1 MIYLFHGKNT
11 YLISQKVNYW
21 KKKFTEKHGDMN
33 ISTINGNA
41 GTNAYDIITECD
53 TAPFLSEKRLII
65 VKNFFQSAK
74 PEQQKIL
81 AEKIAKGISDSTIL
95 VLFEDQLLDKRTS
108 VYKKLVKT
116 CTLEEFNTLE
126 NYDLIEWIMTKAKEK
141 GHILNHDLARYLA
154 EIAGDNLWYLENEIV
169 KLALYR
175 QKGNITKQDID
186 LLTAPASHDII
197 FKLTDLI
204 GQKRAG
210 EAIDML
216 EKMTK
221 KGEDIKFIYHMI
233 VRQFRIIIQIAN
245 LFEKNKPLPEI
256 IKLLKLH
263 PFVVSNTA
271 KQAKNF
277 QMSGLKKIYQRLLD
291 IDIADKTGKIKTTTS
306 NTKEFL
312 LEVEKFIV
320 ESSN

>member
-1 MIYLFHGKNT
+1 
-11 YLISQKVNYW
+11 
-21 KKKFTEKHGDMN
+21 MN
-33 ISTINGNA
+33 ISTINANA
-41 GTNAYDIITECD
+41 GTNAYDIITECE

-65 VKNFFQSAK
+65 VKNFFQTAK
-74 PEQQKIL
+74 PEQQKIIT
-81 AEKIAKGISDSTIL
+81 EKIAKGISDSTIL
-95 VLFEDQLLDKRTS
+95 VLFEDQPLDKRTS

-116 CTLEEFNTLE
+116 CALEEFNTLE
-126 NYDLIEWIMTKAKEK
+126 NYDLIQWIITKAKDI
-141 GHILNHDLARYLA
+141 GTSLNHELASYLA
-154 EIAGDNLWYLENEIV
+154 ELAGDNLWNLENEIN

-186 LLTAPASHDII
+186 LLTTPASHDII

-204 GQKRAG
+204 GQKRTR
-210 EAIDML
+210 EALEML

-245 LFEKNKPLPEI
+245 LLEKNKPLPEI

-271 KQAKNF
+271 KQAKKF
-277 QMSGLKKIYQRLLD
+277 PKSALTKIYQSLLD

-312 LEVEKFIV
+312 LEVEKFIIV
-320 ESSN
+320 NSK